1 MSTDSKSP
9 SVADVTGVKG
19 PEEPAE
25 ITSTVTILETGEIIT
40 VYTCLSKVALKPH
53 AAPPNSVLP
62 PQ

>member
-9 SVADVTGVKG
+9 IVADVT
-19 PEEPAE
+19 EEPAK
-25 ITSTVTILETGEIIT
+25 ITSTVTILETGETIT
-40 VYTCLSKVALKPH
+40 VYTCLSKVVGIPPH